1 MNTILILGAGRS
13 SSDLITHLLQHAAQE
28 NFKVRMGDADAQLA
42 SRHIAPG
49 QNGESFALNASN
61 PDQLAAEISQSE
73 VRLVISMLPAT
84 MHAAVAEHCIRLR
97 KSLITPSYV
106 SDEMWALD
114 ADAQAAEVL
123 LLNEMGVDPGIDHMS
138 AMAIVHQLQAE
149 GMQLE
154 SFESYTGGLI
164 APESDN
170 NPWGYKITWNPR
182 NVVLAGAGAPAC
194 FVEKDVVKYVPYQ
207 QLFRRLTEVN
217 IPDHGSFDGYV
228 NRDSLKYRA
237 FYGLP
242 NIPTL
247 IRGTLRKKGFCT
259 AWDALVQCG
268 LTDDQTHV
276 KFSVNATWADFTAR
290 FLPHGELKSQL
301 AHQAV
306 VGPDAME
313 KLEWLGIF
321 SDEPVGISEG
331 TPAQALQKLI
341 EKKWKLG
348 EHDKDMI
355 VMWHRF
361 VAAAGDKKKILQ
373 SYLVVYGDDP
383 IHTAMSKT
391 VGFPIAIAARMYLR
405 GEIALRGVQVP
416 TRPELYQPVLR
427 ELETLGIQFIEKTD

>member
-28 NFKVRMGDADAQLA
+28 NFKVRMGDADVQLA

-61 PDQLAAEISQSE
+61 ADQLATEIAHSE
-73 VRLVISMLPAT
+73 VRLVISMLPAV
-84 MHAAVAEHCIRLR
+84 MHVAVAEHCIRFR

-106 SDEMWALD
+106 SDEMWSLHNAATS
-114 ADAQAAEVL
+114 ADVL

-138 AMAIVHQLQAE
+138 AMAIVHQLQAQ

-194 FVEKDVVKYVPYQ
+194 FVENDVVKFIPYQ

-228 NRDSLKYRA
+228 NRDSVKYRA

-268 LTDDQTHV
+268 LTDDLTQV
-276 KFSVNATWADFTAR
+276 KFSPDDTWADFTSR
-290 FLPHGELKSQL
+290 FLPGGDVKSQM
-301 AHQAV
+301 AHQAMV
-306 VGPDAME
+306 STASME

-321 SDEPVGISEG
+321 GDEPIGISEG

-341 EKKWKLG
+341 EKKWKLA

-361 VAAAGDKKKILQ
+361 VAVSEGKKKTIQ

-416 TRPELYQPVLR
+416 TLPELYQPVLR
-427 ELETLGIQFIEKTD
+427 ELETLGIRFIEKED